1 MLLLFFYYQGYNI
14 YIDGFFHCATRYKQ
28 LLSLHEQL
36 QAQNPYLKLPQF
48 PPKKLF
54 LTNSQIEERR
64 VLLEKYI
71 QLGKSYSGVLI
82 VFIKIKLALAE
93 Y

>member
-1 MLLLFFYYQGYNI
+1 MYLYYPFHLPILNDLQHLLQGYNI
-14 YIDGFFHCATRYKQ
+14 HIDGFFHCTARYKQ

-36 QAQNPYLKLPQF
+36 QAQNPYFKLPQF

-54 LTNSQIEERR
+54 LTSSQLEERR

-71 QLGKSYSGVLI
+71 QLGKYI
-82 VFIKIKLALAE
+82 E
-93 Y
+93 